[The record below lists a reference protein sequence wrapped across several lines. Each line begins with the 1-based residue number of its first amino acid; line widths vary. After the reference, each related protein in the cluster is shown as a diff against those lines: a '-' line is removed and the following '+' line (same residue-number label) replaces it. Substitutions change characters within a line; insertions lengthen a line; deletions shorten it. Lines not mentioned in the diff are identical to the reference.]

1 MSLGERLK
9 AIRERRGLSQ
19 NELSR
24 RSGVRQALIS
34 ELEAGKKM
42 DTTGLALVRLARV
55 LAVSVDYLL
64 GTFDPDS
71 ERLATEFALA
81 EQPA

>member
-1 MSLGERLK
+1 MTLGERLK
-9 AIRERRGLSQ
+9 LIREQRGISQ

-34 ELEAGKKM
+34 ELESGKKA
-42 DTTGLALVRLARV
+42 DTTGHALRSLARV
-55 LAVSVDYLL
+55 LGTSVDYLV

-71 ERLATEFALA
+71 ERIPTMTALA
-81 EQPA
+81 

>member
-1 MSLGERLK
+1 VTLGERLK
-9 AIRERRGLSQ
+9 LIRERRDLSQ

-34 ELEAGKKM
+34 EIESGKKE
-42 DTTGLALVRLARV
+42 DTTGHALRSMARV
-55 LAVSVDYLL
+55 LGVSVDYLL

-71 ERLATEFALA
+71 EPVPTAVASVGA
-81 EQPA
+81 